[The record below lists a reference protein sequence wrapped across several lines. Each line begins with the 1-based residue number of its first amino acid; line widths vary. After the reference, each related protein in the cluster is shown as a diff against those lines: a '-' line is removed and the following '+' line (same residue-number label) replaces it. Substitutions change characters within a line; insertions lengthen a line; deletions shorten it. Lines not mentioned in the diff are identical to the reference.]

1 MYTVLIPGRKK
12 EKEKKED
19 VTIKIIDIIWTK
31 KRAEMVELPPTTM
44 NFLFYAAPAMAYV
57 SLL

>member
-12 EKEKKED
+12 KRGRYNQNHRYNMD
-19 VTIKIIDIIWTK
+19 K
-31 KRAEMVELPPTTM
+31 KRAEMVELPPTAM

>member
-1 MYTVLIPGRKK
+1 M
-12 EKEKKED
+12 D
-19 VTIKIIDIIWTK
+19 K
-31 KRAEMVELPPTTM
+31 KRAEMVELPPTAM